1 MAGSQA
7 DFKYIDN
14 QDRAWLLRIDRSNAL
29 SLGTGFMPIQTSDLP
44 LDYLPRNVEPRYV
57 IAKHPTRPIKREIYC
72 QSINSD
78 IWRAGQLT
86 IPLEDYQDR
95 TMQQFKIIKWISER
109 KSYNVRVTDTYQ
121 NDNPN

>member
-14 QDRAWLLRIDRSNAL
+14 QNREWLLRIDRSNAL
-29 SLGTGFMPIQTSDLP
+29 SLGTGFTPIQLSDLP
-44 LDYLPRNVEPRYV
+44 LHYLPRNIEPRYV
-57 IAKHPTRPIKREIYC
+57 IAKHPTKLIKREIYC

-78 IWRAGQLT
+78 IWRSRQNT

-95 TMQQFKIIKWISER
+95 TIQEFKIIKWISER
-109 KSYNVRVTDTYQ
+109 KSYTVRVTDIYQ
-121 NDNPN
+121 NANPN